1 MAAFVFFGVS
11 SRGHAT
17 QLRLGASTK
26 SSSSSSATSRDFAYL
41 DPLPATAAAGS
52 LGDASVV
59 SLLDEASVF
68 AETAHGMVS
77 TGVKEATSS
86 PSFGG
91 DYAYLDRLDPD
102 IGGSGIAPIPLARG
116 GGFPLPGDDGDFSS
130 PVLHD
135 APKESSWD
143 RTQTRTQT
151 EEAVESAFLSSP
163 EVFTAVPSPVKDAT
177 PGAGR
182 LSRRR
187 GDDFVG
193 GGYVYS
199 GGRGRCP
206 APTPG
211 STRQSRLALPRKSSP
226 LNTLAALGAD
236 VLAVGDSTDKLWVLA
251 GCGDVLPDGERCDPG
266 SARLGIPDVTQI
278 PHNMRPYVFS
288 PSACGR
294 SGAGAPAEFGAER
307 GLASSSRCESA
318 ASSAV
323 SPDGCCDTSSSQVIS
338 ASAEEVDARKCCM
351 SSRESRAAA
360 GCAIAGGGAVGSLH
374 VFGPGPGPYVSVEA
388 EAYDAYGFTRSTPE
402 RVVQALGNFTRWARG
417 DKPWATVDERSIL
430 GGDGPSLR
438 PTLAVINTNY
448 WAQKFGSGQGETVE
462 RFAEEHEAALQD
474 LVEHTRRWFEEDKS
488 KGGAGGCV
496 VLRTQHE
503 MVGNGREEAN
513 EKTRA
518 LNAAARRVGVV
529 TGAPVFPWAE
539 ALANELGVAESVFD
553 GWCHQHGDASLHMW
567 RRFTTWAG
575 AHLPPECFEPKK

>member
-1 MAAFVFFGVS
+1 M
-11 SRGHAT
+11 
-17 QLRLGASTK
+17 
-26 SSSSSSATSRDFAYL
+26 
-41 DPLPATAAAGS
+41 
-52 LGDASVV
+52 
-59 SLLDEASVF
+59 
-68 AETAHGMVS
+68 
-77 TGVKEATSS
+77 
-86 PSFGG
+86 G

-211 STRQSRLALPRKSSP
+211 STRQRAQLSHENLPRSTHWPHSAR
-226 LNTLAALGAD
+226 TCSW
-236 VLAVGDSTDKLWVLA
+236 GDSTDKLWVLA

-294 SGAGAPAEFGAER
+294 SGAGAPAESEPNGVWLHLLDVKARRHPLCLPTGAATPLPR
-307 GLASSSRCESA
+307 R
-318 ASSAV
+318 SSA
-323 SPDGCCDTSSSQVIS
+323 
-338 ASAEEVDARKCCM
+338 
-351 SSRESRAAA
+351 RA
-360 GCAIAGGGAVGSLH
+360 
-374 VFGPGPGPYVSVEA
+374 
-388 EAYDAYGFTRSTPE
+388 
-402 RVVQALGNFTRWARG
+402 Q
-417 DKPWATVDERSIL
+417 
-430 GGDGPSLR
+430 
-438 PTLAVINTNY
+438 
-448 WAQKFGSGQGETVE
+448 
-462 RFAEEHEAALQD
+462 
-474 LVEHTRRWFEEDKS
+474 RR
-488 KGGAGGCV
+488 
-496 VLRTQHE
+496 
-503 MVGNGREEAN
+503 
-513 EKTRA
+513 
-518 LNAAARRVGVV
+518 
-529 TGAPVFPWAE
+529 
-539 ALANELGVAESVFD
+539 
-553 GWCHQHGDASLHMW
+553 
-567 RRFTTWAG
+567 
-575 AHLPPECFEPKK
+575 